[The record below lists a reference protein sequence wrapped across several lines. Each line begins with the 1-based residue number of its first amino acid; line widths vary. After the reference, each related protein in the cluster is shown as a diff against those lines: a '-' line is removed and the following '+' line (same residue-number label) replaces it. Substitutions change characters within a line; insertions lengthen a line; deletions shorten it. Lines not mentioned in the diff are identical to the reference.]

1 MPIRSRTSTSNEVL
15 WSSSAIR
22 LSRRLSTARCVHA
35 TWGPSSSSLAI
46 VEVPMYSANWTGLF
60 WIARLRP
67 FASFLI
73 LLANTSRSPMALLT
87 SLLNACESWHRANRK
102 ETTSQRIPSLSTRT
116 TTTARLCL
124 NHNSYLIPFRA
135 ILFRRA
141 LSLFFL
147 DYASF
152 LRLRLSFFIFLD
164 ISRTLTFTFERV
176 LPLKVHASWSM
187 MSFAL
192 MAAPHSFFFA
202 SMPWGQD
209 FFVSVGRRRAETLNH
224 RPRIAKEPPR
234 A

>member
-1 MPIRSRTSTSNEVL
+1 MIQH
-15 WSSSAIR
+15 
-22 LSRRLSTARCVHA
+22 CVHVSRLGCKPRWS
-35 TWGPSSSSLAI
+35 TTTERTQCLPQPPSPA
-46 VEVPMYSANWTGLF
+46 
-60 WIARLRP
+60 
-67 FASFLI
+67 
-73 LLANTSRSPMALLT
+73 
-87 SLLNACESWHRANRK
+87 
-102 ETTSQRIPSLSTRT
+102 TRT

-234 A
+234 ASANNFRNIVPHALYTFYLSFSHFSTLLHV

>member
-1 MPIRSRTSTSNEVL
+1 M
-15 WSSSAIR
+15 
-22 LSRRLSTARCVHA
+22 
-35 TWGPSSSSLAI
+35 
-46 VEVPMYSANWTGLF
+46 
-60 WIARLRP
+60 
-67 FASFLI
+67 
-73 LLANTSRSPMALLT
+73 
-87 SLLNACESWHRANRK
+87 
-102 ETTSQRIPSLSTRT
+102 
-116 TTTARLCL
+116 TARLCL

-192 MAAPHSFFFA
+192 MAAPHSFFFRVYA
-202 SMPWGQD
+202 LGTGLLCFSREEEGGNAQ
-209 FFVSVGRRRAETLNH
+209 
-224 RPRIAKEPPR
+224 PPP
-234 A
+234 AHSKGAAQSLSE